1 MNRERIKLRFWQ
13 GAGPVLTGIAGVFD
27 RWWDKVRGWIDFCLA
42 PADART
48 APMPLVN
55 LLAWERGITRLFG
68 EPENL
73 YRLRVYYAFLNA
85 KDAGQKAGFE
95 RIFQRL
101 KIELNGQAERVDD
114 DNWDVI
120 FLESNDDLFTSVPGL
135 FGALTESY
143 GRTCR
148 RYALIQSVVFVCGMT
163 AGQAGCSI
171 EFLEAEQEHH
181 DPGCGCFIGAG
192 LTEGCIEMLEAVQPF
207 DNDFSAL
214 GTAGTGQ
221 TGCSVEFLNA

>member
-73 YRLRVYYAFLNA
+73 YRLRKKRLPTFSEYCSILHGHPEGAAV
-85 KDAGQKAGFE
+85 AG
-95 RIFQRL
+95 
-101 KIELNGQAERVDD
+101 
-114 DNWDVI
+114 
-120 FLESNDDLFTSVPGL
+120 
-135 FGALTESY
+135 GADPL
-143 GRTCR
+143 
-148 RYALIQSVVFVCGMT
+148 T
-163 AGQAGCSI
+163 AGGHSGPDGKRFVSDI
-171 EFLEAEQEHH
+171 GVE
-181 DPGCGCFIGAG
+181 DGAG
-192 LTEGCIEMLEAVQPF
+192 VWWQWLDDMGPSGVWVPDQAVNGKYNGKQLWKSYDDGGGRMYGGVF
-207 DNDFSAL
+207 AL
-214 GTAGTGQ
+214 RAGGAWDAAQTDAAGYSGMNVIDSSLQAYESDGKTTARGVAAAYHG
-221 TGCSVEFLNA
+221 

>member
-68 EPENL
+68 EPESL

-101 KIELNGQAERVDD
+101 GIELNGQAERVDN

-148 RYALIQSVVFVCGMT
+148 RYALIQSVVFC
-163 AGQAGCSI
+163 
-171 EFLEAEQEHH
+171 LRH
-181 DPGCGCFIGAG
+181 DCRTGR
-192 LTEGCIEMLEAVQPF
+192 VQHRV
-207 DNDFSAL
+207 S
-214 GTAGTGQ
+214 GSGTG
-221 TGCSVEFLNA
+221 TSRSGVRLFHRCGSDRRLH